1 MVGSLF
7 IIRIVKNGKLLA
19 ECIQASLSEAIPKN
33 NNRVAKPISGIY
45 IVDNVEI
52 PLGLVECG
60 FLSNP
65 EEAKALTTP
74 EYQDRVAFGIFTGIS
89 DYFNKG
95 DL

>member
-1 MVGSLF
+1 MVGKLF
-7 IIRIVKNGKLLA
+7 MVRIVKNGKMLA
-19 ECIQASLSEAIPKN
+19 ECMQSSLSEAIPKS

-65 EEAKALTTP
+65 EEAKALTTS

-89 DYFNKG
+89 DYFNRG
-95 DL
+95 EL